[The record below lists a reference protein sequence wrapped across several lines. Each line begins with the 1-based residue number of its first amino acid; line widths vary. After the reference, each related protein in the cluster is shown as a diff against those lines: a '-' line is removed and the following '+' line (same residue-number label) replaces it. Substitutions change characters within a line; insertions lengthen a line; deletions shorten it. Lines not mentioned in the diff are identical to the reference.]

1 MMFLTSS
8 KSLRYQSLQNRRK
21 FFEIP
26 FRTSLIS
33 PGGDCNRKLEAVA
46 IRSVA
51 SIATVRLECRN
62 RQSFVDDRRFPCLK
76 ARLSQELSLCLR
88 RRSIRLKAA
97 EILAQLRKW
106 NLYAEQG
113 GAVTPSQGGFLVEV
127 VDLSAQPVLDA
138 LTASQR
144 RLGPGRRA
152 IDIYLILEV

>member
-1 MMFLTSS
+1 VIAIESWKQL
-8 KSLRYQSLQNRRK
+8 QSVLSRPLFDLSVGIDRALWT
-21 FFEIP
+21 IGV
-26 FRTSLIS
+26 FR
-33 PGGDCNRKLEAVA
+33 
-46 IRSVA
+46 
-51 SIATVRLECRN
+51 ATP
-62 RQSFVDDRRFPCLK
+62 SRFPY
-76 ARLSQELSLCLR
+76 AYVGDRW
-88 RRSIRLKAA
+88 LKAA